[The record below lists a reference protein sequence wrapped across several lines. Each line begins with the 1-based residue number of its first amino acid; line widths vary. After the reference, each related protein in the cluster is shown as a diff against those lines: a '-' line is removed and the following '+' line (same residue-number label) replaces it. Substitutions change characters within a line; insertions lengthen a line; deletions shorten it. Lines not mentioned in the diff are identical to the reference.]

1 MNQPKNQGLSWVTGL
16 AGRTRA
22 VLWLRL
28 ERLLDPCWNSRG
40 QISQDDADEQ
50 TEQGVQDIVESV
62 EVLALEHAKS
72 EGEEDGKAPK
82 GGRRQSERS
91 PVHQQDQHS
100 STQEDRNRDPH
111 NAELSPGLP
120 GLEAVQRHVAQQHT
134 DQCWDASFDHRLGIT
149 ADYKRKPSQRN

>member
-1 MNQPKNQGLSWVTGL
+1 MARNSFLKLLKILCLGSSLG
-16 AGRTRA
+16 AGSPRDEPTQKPRTKLGHGARRQDPA

-111 NAELSPGLP
+111 NAE
-120 GLEAVQRHVAQQHT
+120 
-134 DQCWDASFDHRLGIT
+134 
-149 ADYKRKPSQRN
+149 